1 MKALSQAGYHVRA
14 LTRQPDSAEAKAH
27 FSGLKNVS
35 LTRCD
40 INDLA
45 SVRDALDGAHILY
58 ALSIADMA
66 VMTAAPGADV
76 KSTGLS
82 EAEQGMRYADV
93 AKEKN
98 VRCMIW

>member
-14 LTRQPDSAEAKAH
+14 LTRTPDSAETKAL
-27 FSGLKNVS
+27 FDGLKNV
-35 LTRCD
+35 TTVRCD
-40 INDLA
+40 INDLV
-45 SVRDALDGAHILY
+45 SVRDALEGVHILY
-58 ALSIADMA
+58 ALSVADMN

-93 AKEKN
+93 AKEKG